1 MGLGCSLT
9 HVKSGPGKAGQ
20 FHREGPWREEF
31 LKIAGMFLIWNSLF

>member
-20 FHREGPWREEF
+20 FHGEGPWREEF